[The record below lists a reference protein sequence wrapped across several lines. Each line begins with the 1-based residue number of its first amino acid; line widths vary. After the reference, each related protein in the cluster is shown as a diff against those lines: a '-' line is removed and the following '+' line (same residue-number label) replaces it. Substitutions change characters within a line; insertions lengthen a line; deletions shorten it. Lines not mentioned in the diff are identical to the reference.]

1 MSRSKYSPIEKLKM
15 IESYQKSS
23 LSIKSFALSNNIGQF
38 ALRNWL
44 RLYAD
49 FGVEGL
55 SEPKANQ
62 TYSKEFKLKV
72 AQAYLSGEGTLR
84 ELVRRFELRN
94 SKQISDW
101 VSKYNGNQE
110 LRSSGAGTRRA
121 PMASRKTTFE
131 ERVEIAT
138 YAIEHDRN
146 YTQTS
151 EKFHVSYQQVRS
163 WVLKVEANGFEA
175 LRDGRGRKKTTEE
188 LSEVDKLIHEN
199 KRLKAELKAQQMKID
214 LAKKL
219 QEILRKGR

>member
-23 LSIKSFALSNNIGQF
+23 LSIKSFALSNNIGQY
-38 ALRNWL
+38 ALHNWL

-72 AQAYLSGEGTLR
+72 VQAYLSGEGTLR

-110 LRSSGAGTRRA
+110 LRSSGASTRRV

-138 YAIEHDRN
+138 YAIEHNRN
-146 YTQTS
+146 FTHTS
-151 EKFHVSYQQVRS
+151 EEFKVSYQQVRS
-163 WVLKVEANGFEA
+163 WVLKVEAGGFEA
-175 LRDGRGRKKTTEE
+175 LRDGRGRKKTADE
-188 LSEVDKLIHEN
+188 LSEMDKLVLEN
-199 KRLKAELKAQQMKID
+199 KRLKAELKAQQMKLD

-219 QEILRKGR
+219 QEILSKGR